1 MKLGVFTVSMPDY
14 SPEGCL
20 NKLHELGYDGVEW
33 RITED
38 NGDTSVPDFWSGNRT
53 TMTAEQLINKAERL
67 KKIAASLN
75 ISMPSLGAYIDC
87 NNLDDV
93 RQHCEA
99 AQAIGAKNVRIGPG
113 IYDET
118 RNYIDQVNH
127 AKKQYAKV
135 AGIAKEYEVRAVIE
149 THMGQLGPSVTKAM
163 AILDG
168 LPSNHVGIM
177 WDPGNQICEGMELY
191 SMVLDSIG
199 EYLAEVH
206 IKNMQW
212 NYCEQETGQFSW
224 EASTC
229 PVHKGIVNWPKLID
243 LLKKRDYTGWL
254 FFEDFSTEKPLDIRL
269 KENLK
274 WFKELIA
281 AV

>member
-14 SPEGCL
+14 SPEECL
-20 NKLHELGYDGVEW
+20 EKLHEFGYDGVEW
-33 RITED
+33 RITD
-38 NGDTSVPDFWSGNRT
+38 DDGDTSVPGFWSGNRT
-53 TMTAEQLINKAERL
+53 TMTAEQLIKKAEGL
-67 KKIAASLN
+67 KELAVSLN
-75 ISMPSLGAYIDC
+75 INMPSLGAYIHC

-93 RQHCEA
+93 KRHCEA

-113 IYDET
+113 RYDET

-127 AKKQYAKV
+127 AKEMYAKV
-135 AGIAKEYEVRAVIE
+135 AGIAEEYKVRAVIE
-149 THMGQLGPSVTKAM
+149 THMGQLCPSVTKAM

-168 LPSNHVGIM
+168 LPSDHVGIM
-177 WDPGNQICEGMELY
+177 WDPGNQIYEGMEVY
-191 SMVLDSIG
+191 SMALDMAG

-212 NYCEQETGQFSW
+212 NYCEQEMGQFGW

-229 PVHKGIVNWPKLID
+229 PVHKGIVNWPKVIA
-243 LLKKRDYTGWL
+243 LLKRRNYKGWL

-274 WFKELIA
+274 WFRELIA
-281 AV
+281 IA